1 MEKTTKPH
9 RFSVIF
15 TCLLCGSTRRSGKR
29 VLEEK
34 SANGCAK
41 ALGKTNETGFGNGA
55 ALGKAWLEE
64 RSENGFTKRFEVL

>member
-15 TCLLCGSTRRSGKR
+15 TSLLCGSTRRSGKR

-34 SANGCAK
+34 SANGCVK
-41 ALGKTNETGFGNGA
+41 ARGELNETVFGNGA
-55 ALGKAWLEE
+55 ALGKAWLEK
-64 RSENGFTKRFEVL
+64 RPTNGFTKRFEVL